1 MLAPSQEICSSLH
14 MFEFWKTKGEVRDK
28 KTSKLSRAEIER
40 LNKLGDDF
48 TNFMGAGQR
57 GDGAVP
63 TKLLDSASRGEIRA
77 ALIENLI
84 VLLQKGL
91 EFKMQIECMEA
102 VTLLFVG
109 MQCFETNIAGGNREV
124 ESQEK
129 YDKANELWEEFQ
141 NLIIRDGGSRFELNE
156 DEIRQKIVRRL
167 INET

>member
-1 MLAPSQEICSSLH
+1 

-28 KTSKLSRAEIER
+28 KISKLSRTEIER

-57 GDGAVP
+57 GGGAVP

-84 VLLQKGL
+84 VLLKKGL

-124 ESQEK
+124 ESKEK

>member
-1 MLAPSQEICSSLH
+1 

-102 VTLLFVG
+102 VTGLFIS
-109 MQCFETNIAGGNREV
+109 MQFFETNIAGGNREV

-167 INET
+167 IEET